1 MLTTRNADNITPFKV
16 RHNFFKNS
24 FFPTVIIEWKKLDLE
39 IRNSGFQEIFKK
51 NLLNFIRRNSNNV
64 RNINNSLELKFL
76 TRLRIGFSHIK
87 EHKFKHN
94 FQDSVDPLCSCG
106 NDIESTV
113 HFFLYCPNFT
123 AQRYSPFEQTKKY

>member
-1 MLTTRNADNITPFKV
+1 MDTTRNSDNITPFKV
-16 RHNFFKNS
+16 RHNLFKNS
-24 FFPTVIIEWKKLDLE
+24 FFPSVIIEWKKLDLE
-39 IRNSGFQEIFKK
+39 IRNSDFLEIFKK
-51 NLLNFIRRNSNNV
+51 TLLNFIRRNSNNV
-64 RNINNSLELKFL
+64 RNINNPLELKLL

-113 HFFLYCPNFT
+113 HFFLYCPNFIT
-123 AQRYSPFEQTKKY
+123 QR